1 MRSIDSDLLHTRI
14 GALGLVLG
22 GLTFGVGD
30 LVRRSLEPAA
40 PTPSTLTATAH
51 DHAGAWL
58 LAALLVLSASFLL
71 IPGAVAVS
79 RWVRGRG
86 ELLTTIGTYLLGIGM
101 VCSALHVAGYYG
113 LYGTFAG
120 SGLPDTAIAA
130 IDTQSEQ
137 YPLFVLGIVGF
148 VIGTMLGTILLAIGL
163 RRAHRVPIWLP
174 VAAIVFVVAGTVAGV
189 PAGVVGLLA
198 ALASFSTIG
207 ALMLRSLT
215 TTIPVVPEP
224 AAVGG

>member
-1 MRSIDSDLLHTRI
+1 MRIDSGLLHSRI

-22 GLTFGVGD
+22 GITFSAGD
-30 LVRRSLEPAA
+30 LLRRSLEPES
-40 PTPSTLTATAH
+40 PTPLALTATAH
-51 DHAGAWL
+51 GHAGAWL

-86 ELLTTIGTYLLGIGM
+86 EVLTIVGTYLLGIGM

-113 LYGTFAG
+113 LYGVLAG
-120 SGLPDTAIAA
+120 SSTPDAVVTAIDA
-130 IDTQSEQ
+130 QSEQ

-148 VIGTMLGTILLAIGL
+148 VVGTMLGTILLAIGL
-163 RRAHRVPIWLP
+163 RRARRVPIWVP
-174 VAAIVFVVAGTVAGV
+174 VAAVVFAVAGTVDGV
-189 PAGVVGLLA
+189 PAGLVGLVA

-207 ALMLRSLT
+207 VLILGRSAT
-215 TTIPVVPEP
+215 PTRAEVPQP
-224 AAVGG
+224 THAMD